1 LYDGFLFYIFAVLF
15 KNQSHSNKV
24 IMKNTKITLNVIYQ
38 RLAIMLMLMFTA
50 SASFGQTLYAV
61 TGAGSGTAS
70 TLYTLNPADGSVV
83 STIGATG
90 VNSISG
96 LAVHPS
102 TGVIYA
108 HVNEY
113 YGTWGDGALATL
125 NPTTGAATIIGRT
138 NLQSPDMT
146 FSPSGT
152 LYAWSENGGD
162 VLCTINLSTGA
173 PTQIGSH
180 NISTYGTGLCFN
192 PVNSKLYLKNDA
204 SWKIY
209 ELDSSN
215 GTVISAVSYSGSTN
229 NMLAFN
235 SSGTA
240 FTGIRNSSSS
250 FTLYTLDISAGT
262 LTSIGSNSLGK
273 ISALAYGAAPR
284 FDSISVTPASGTYTG
299 GVNTN
304 LYIGY
309 PNNTAIDTLKA
320 INGGSATKW
329 SPATYLSCT
338 SCSTTVFSP
347 TAAGSYTITASSGGI
362 SKSTTICVK
371 DIRVPNTSGTKAA
384 VYMCHLEPTKTTP
397 QTLAVVLRGISG
409 HFQYHKGDKLGVC
422 GNTCATSK
430 RDFEVA
436 DLVVDEQ
443 YLEVMCTPNPFRNS
457 FKLNYV
463 SHSDLEATISIY
475 GMTGNLMETTT
486 LSGLANEAELG
497 TNLPNGIYTVSFNQG
512 DNKKVFRMIKLD

>member
-1 LYDGFLFYIFAVLF
+1 MNITKQLFIKKIAKSLVILGILAFSSTSFAQVTVDFDDLGNYVTLRGTYKGLNWGSPAEVLDGNADSCSGYFRGII
-15 KNQSHSNKV
+15 SN
-24 IMKNTKITLNVIYQ
+24 NNVAFNGWSDFPWEISY
-38 RLAIMLMLMFTA
+38 
-50 SASFGQTLYAV
+50 
-61 TGAGSGTAS
+61 AGSGTTSFNSVYLTAAWND
-70 TLYTLNPADGSVV
+70 TMVVKIEGLN
-83 STIGATG
+83 
-90 VNSISG
+90 
-96 LAVHPS
+96 
-102 TGVIYA
+102 
-108 HVNEY
+108 
-113 YGTWGDGALATL
+113 
-125 NPTTGAATIIGRT
+125 
-138 NLQSPDMT
+138 
-146 FSPSGT
+146 
-152 LYAWSENGGD
+152 
-162 VLCTINLSTGA
+162 
-173 PTQIGSH
+173 
-180 NISTYGTGLCFN
+180 
-192 PVNSKLYLKNDA
+192 
-204 SWKIY
+204 
-209 ELDSSN
+209 
-215 GTVISAVSYSGSTN
+215 GSTVVYTTN
-229 NMLAFN
+229 E
-235 SSGTA
+235 
-240 FTGIRNSSSS
+240 
-250 FTLYTLDISAGT
+250 TLTRTPNLVT
-262 LTSIGSNSLGK
+262 MNWNKLTSIK
-273 ISALAYGAAPR
+273 ISFVSRNGTFSCGNTGDHIAMDNLTYGAPL

-384 VYMCHLEPTKTTP
+384 VYICHLEPTKTTP

-422 GNTCATSK
+422 GNVCATSK

>member
-1 LYDGFLFYIFAVLF
+1 
-15 KNQSHSNKV
+15 
-24 IMKNTKITLNVIYQ
+24 
-38 RLAIMLMLMFTA
+38 MLMFTA
-50 SASFGQTLYAV
+50 SASFGQTFYAV
-61 TGAGSGTAS
+61 TGSGSGTAS

-113 YGTWGDGALATL
+113 YGGWGDGALATL
-125 NPTTGAATIIGRT
+125 NPTTGAATIIGQT

-152 LYAWSENGGD
+152 LYAWSENSD

-173 PTQIGSH
+173 STQIGSN
-180 NISTYGTGLCFN
+180 NINTSGTGLCFN

-204 SWKIY
+204 DYKTY
-209 ELDSSN
+209 ELDPSN
-215 GTVISAVSYSGSTN
+215 GTVISAVSYSGSTH

-240 FTGIRNSSSS
+240 FTGIRGSITP

-262 LTSIGSNSLGK
+262 LTSIGSNSLGR
-273 ISALAYGAAPR
+273 ISALAFSSGCGT
-284 FDSISVTPASGTYTG
+284 ITSVTAKPSSSTNTG

-309 PNNTAIDTLKA
+309 PNNTPSDTLKA
-320 INGGSATKW
+320 IGGGSTTTW

-338 SCSTTVFSP
+338 SCPTTVFSP
-347 TAAGSYTITASSGGI
+347 TAAGSYTITASASCSGT
-362 SKSTTICVK
+362 SKSITICVK
-371 DIRVPNTSGTKAA
+371 DIRVPNTSGNKAA
-384 VYMCHLEPTKTTP
+384 VYMCHLEPGKTTP

-409 HFQYHKGDKLGVC
+409 HFQYHSGDKLGVC

-463 SHSDLEATISIY
+463 SHSDLEATVSIY
-475 GMTGNLMETTT
+475 GMTGNLMETKT
-486 LSGLANEAELG
+486 LNGLANEAELG